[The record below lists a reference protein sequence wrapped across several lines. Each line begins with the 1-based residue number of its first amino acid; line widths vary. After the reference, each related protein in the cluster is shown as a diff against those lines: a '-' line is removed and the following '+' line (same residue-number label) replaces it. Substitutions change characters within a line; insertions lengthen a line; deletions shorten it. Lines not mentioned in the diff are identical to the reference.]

1 MTAVELA
8 RMVPYGATF
17 GFETQRLERE
27 AWELL
32 AAAAALDTEGSAF
45 GRFGSDPLLQLRW
58 AYALLGVRGLTG
70 YESEAQPAAVAPLA
84 VSPPSEEPWE
94 ARFEQAKAAVA
105 AARR

>member
-45 GRFGSDPLLQLRW
+45 RRFGSDPVLQLRW
-58 AYALLGVRGLTG
+58 AYALLGVRQLTG
-70 YESEAQPAAVAPLA
+70 YESEAAVAPLA

-94 ARFEQAKAAVA
+94 TRFEQAKAAVA

>member
-8 RMVPYGATF
+8 RMVPFGASL

-27 AWELL
+27 AWDLL
-32 AAAAALDTEGSAF
+32 AAAAALDTQGSAS
-45 GRFGSDPLLQLRW
+45 RRVGSDPVLQLRW
-58 AYALLGVRGLTG
+58 AYALLGVRQLTG
-70 YESEAQPAAVAPLA
+70 YKSEASVAPLA